1 LSIHLSYPVTR
12 YELAPL
18 IDLSDR
24 TERERL
30 SGAGLTAFFA
40 IMQRWKIRDEDARR
54 LLGTMSNGSF
64 YELKKDHGRLLDED
78 RLRRVSYLI
87 GVFKALNILYGE
99 ALADRWMTM
108 PNSNRIFAD
117 MTPLAY
123 LIRGGLP
130 AFQTLRRLLDARR
143 GGM

>member
-1 LSIHLSYPVTR
+1 MSIHLSYPVTR

-64 YELKKDHGRLLDED
+64 YELKTVHGRLLD
-78 RLRRVSYLI
+78 
-87 GVFKALNILYGE
+87 
-99 ALADRWMTM
+99 
-108 PNSNRIFAD
+108 
-117 MTPLAY
+117 
-123 LIRGGLP
+123 
-130 AFQTLRRLLDARR
+130 
-143 GGM
+143 